1 MRRVLALSPYARR
14 TGRIGAAAR
23 RVRDAVV
30 QAREPAQLLFDDLP
44 AACGCPSIRA
54 QPIGRE
60 QRERFTDSLRAALDE
75 IERAYPALLD
85 RTRGSIARELSLP
98 EAPAELAAE
107 LRNRSR
113 RIREITVDPSLAG
126 FVLRAADEA
135 LDPDDL
141 LISLRAQLADR
152 PPHEWTD
159 ADEDRFDTRLA
170 DVARRFRN
178 AEALR
183 IVPDGG
189 NGGLDGGPSLVRL
202 SIARRGRPEHE
213 RVLPLRVADAPR
225 IDALRERML
234 AALDED
240 AAAAGPDD
248 ALTALALAAESL
260 MERAA
265 SVAADDDEHQDE
277 GGGRE

>member
-1 MRRVLALSPYARR
+1 M
-14 TGRIGAAAR
+14 
-23 RVRDAVV
+23 
-30 QAREPAQLLFDDLP
+30 
-44 AACGCPSIRA
+44 
-54 QPIGRE
+54 
-60 QRERFTDSLRAALDE
+60 
-75 IERAYPALLD
+75 
-85 RTRGSIARELSLP
+85 
-98 EAPAELAAE
+98 PAELAAE
-107 LRNRSR
+107 LRSRSR
-113 RIREITVDPSLAG
+113 RIREITVDPFLAG

-159 ADEDRFDTRLA
+159 ADEDRFDVRLA

-183 IVPDGG
+183 IAPDKGHGG
-189 NGGLDGGPSLVRL
+189 HDGGPSLVRL
-202 SIARRGRPEHE
+202 AVARRGRPEQE
-213 RVLPLRVADAPR
+213 RVLSLRVADAPR

-234 AALDED
+234 AALGEGAT
-240 AAAAGPDD
+240 AAPDD
-248 ALTALALAAESL
+248 ALTALALAAETL

-265 SVAADDDEHQDE
+265 GAAADDDGHHDE